1 MLLKK
6 GVVLA
11 LCAVLGMPLSAQQ
24 PAAGAASGYAPP
36 SALALLQAPPAPEP
50 GQVAP
55 AAVAPSVQQAKP
67 EPPGIL
73 KVEVLE
79 GEGARNDIDAGTATS
94 PKVKITDEAGNP
106 VPGAEV
112 IFTTPMGGASAMFH
126 GWVRTQ
132 TVRSGEDGVAVAT
145 GYMPNEK
152 AGRFSVKVTAAAG
165 SRKGSAMIAQTN
177 AGDQAEGKSSRTKWI
192 VLGVAAAAA
201 VGIIAGVAVAG
212 DDEPAGG
219 AANPVTIR
227 PGSITVGGPK

>member
-1 MLLKK
+1 VLLKK

-24 PAAGAASGYAPP
+24 ASVGGPSRYAPP
-36 SALALLQAPPAPEP
+36 SALALLQATPNPEP

-55 AAVAPSVQQAKP
+55 AAGAPAAEAAKP

-79 GEGARNDIDAGTATS
+79 GEGARNDIDAGTATA

-112 IFTTPMGGASAMFH
+112 VFTTPMGGASAMFH

-132 TVRSGEDGVAVAT
+132 TVRSGEDGVAAAT

-152 AGRFSVKVTAAAG
+152 AGRFGIKVTAAAG
-165 SRKGSAMIAQTN
+165 NRQGSAMIAQTN
-177 AGDQAEGKSSRTKWI
+177 AGDRAEGRSSRTKWI

-201 VGIIAGVAVAG
+201 GIIAGVVVAG

-219 AANPVTIR
+219 AANPVTIS